1 MAIPRLSGHV
11 AGTRVIKAC
20 RPFHWRDRYP
30 KVNMPPPELWA
41 EAKKKWGYL
50 LK

>member
-1 MAIPRLSGHV
+1 MTNSRA
-11 AGTRVIKAC
+11 VIDAC

-30 KVNMPPPELWA
+30 KVNMPPAEMWA
-41 EAKKKWGYL
+41 EAKDKWGYL